1 MREKKTVFLGMCGS
15 IAIYKICELIRLYKK
30 NNIEV
35 IPVMTPDSTRFISP
49 LLVESLAE
57 SRVYC
62 DMFDESGGAF
72 YHIML
77 SRGAELMLIAP
88 ATANTIAKL
97 ASGIADNLLTST
109 VLASSLPVLIAP
121 AMNVRMFD
129 NPITQKNI
137 QRLQSEERF
146 HFLMPESGE
155 LACGD
160 VGTGRLPDV
169 ESIFDISMRFLSGEQ
184 ILRGKRV
191 LVSAGPTREFMDPV
205 RFLSN
210 PSSGKMGFELARVA
224 LWLGAD
230 VTLISGPVDIR
241 PPEGVKFVRVISAE
255 EMGDAILGADGRY
268 DMLLM
273 TAAVSDWRFKKRSLH
288 KIKRGEGRLL
298 IELEEN
304 SDILKR
310 AKKSGKFRFVLGFAA
325 ETDNVVENAIMKM
338 RGKGTD
344 AIFVND
350 ISRKDT
356 GFGSDENGGRL
367 IFRDGSSIDIEK
379 TTKRDLA
386 FKLLS
391 YVTERLKRGK
401 VKI

>member
-1 MREKKTVFLGMCGS
+1 MKDKRTVLLGMCGS
-15 IAIYKICELIRLYKK
+15 IAIYRICDLIRLYKK

-49 LLVESLAE
+49 LLVESLAG

-62 DMFDESGGAF
+62 NMFDESGGAF

-77 SRGAELMLIAP
+77 SRGAELILIAP

-109 VLASSLPVLIAP
+109 VLASSLPVLIVP

-137 QRLQSEERF
+137 HRLQSEERF
-146 HFLMPESGE
+146 HFLMPESGD
-155 LACGD
+155 LACGE

-169 ESIFDISMRFLSGEQ
+169 ESIFDVSMRFLSGEQ
-184 ILRGKRV
+184 ILGGKRI

-230 VTLISGPVDIR
+230 VTLVSGPVYIK
-241 PPEGVKFVRVISAE
+241 PLEGVKFISVVSAE
-255 EMGDAILGADGRY
+255 EMGNAILQADGRY

-288 KIKRGEGRLL
+288 KIKRGEGSPI
-298 IELEEN
+298 IELEES
-304 SDILKR
+304 SDILER
-310 AKKSGKFRFVLGFAA
+310 AKKSGKFRFILGFAA
-325 ETDNVVENAIMKM
+325 ETDNIFENAIIKM
-338 RGKGTD
+338 RRKGID

-350 ISRKDT
+350 ISQKDT
-356 GFGSDENGGRL
+356 GFGSDENEGRL
-367 IFRDGSSIDIEK
+367 IFRDGSSIDVEK

-386 FKLLS
+386 FKLFS
-391 YVTERLKRGK
+391 YITERLKRGK
-401 VKI
+401 IRI